1 MIFCDLCFE
10 RRIRRYAY
18 AYTEEDIIR
27 PGINRDGR
35 FELSDA
41 SVGYSE
47 APKRARSHTFHEH
60 AHTRTRKL
68 RHLQT
73 YKHIHSPD
81 RPPPAGIGSQAP
93 DLGLTEEVRC
103 VRRCRPQERV
113 RPRCVSGPG
122 PSCAA
127 ARRDKCG
134 PPVHS
139 APAWLSL
146 RGARRPGCVS
156 VERDA
161 ASCSYVV
168 MPALRARCLQP
179 GDIVR
184 PGCGG

>member
-1 MIFCDLCFE
+1 MSLTLCTAKAVLQSTTLLKTKSNRRKIVAVEKVIFCDLCFE

-81 RPPPAGIGSQAP
+81 RPPPAGLGSQAP
-93 DLGLTEEVRC
+93 DLGFTEEVRC

-127 ARRDKCG
+127 ASEGEVRPTCS
-134 PPVHS
+134 H
-139 APAWLSL
+139 
-146 RGARRPGCVS
+146 RGACV
-156 VERDA
+156 V
-161 ASCSYVV
+161 
-168 MPALRARCLQP
+168 LLH
-179 GDIVR
+179 G
-184 PGCGG
+184 